1 MAITLGKDCSISVGG
16 NIASARSVTISE
28 SAKTIDINAYG
39 SRLSEVYSVGY
50 DATVSIELNDSA
62 DSTGAF
68 TSCEEGT
75 QVSVSGG
82 SGGWSFTAVV
92 TGVSE
97 TFSVDGVATLTIEAK
112 MTRSGLRV

>member
-1 MAITLGKDCSISVGG
+1 VAITLGKDCAITLGS
-16 NIASARSVTISE
+16 NIASARSVTISA

-50 DATVSIELNDSA
+50 DGTVSIELNDSA
-62 DSTGAF
+62 DSNGAF
-68 TSCEEGT
+68 TSCETGS
-75 QVSVSGG
+75 QVIVSGG

>member
-1 MAITLGKDCSISVGG
+1 MAITLGKDCAISVGG

-39 SRLSEVYSVGY
+39 VRASEVYSVGY
-50 DATVSIELNDSA
+50 DATVSVELNDSA
-62 DSTGAF
+62 DASALF
-68 TSCEEGT
+68 SDLENGT
-75 QVSVSGG
+75 QISVSGG

-112 MTRSGLRV
+112 MTRSGLR

>member
-1 MAITLGKDCSISVGG
+1 MAITLGKDCAITLGS

-39 SRLSEVYSVGY
+39 VRQSEVYSVGY

-62 DSTGAF
+62 DSAGAF
-68 TSCEEGT
+68 VSCEAGSSL
-75 QVSVSGG
+75 QVSGG
-82 SGGWSFTAVV
+82 SGGWSFAAVV

-112 MTRSGLRV
+112 MTRSGLR

>member
-1 MAITLGKDCSISVGG
+1 MAITLGKDCAISVGG

-39 SRLSEVYSVGY
+39 SRQAEVYSVGY
-50 DATVSIELNDSA
+50 DATVSVELNDSA
-62 DSTGAF
+62 DASALFSDLQG
-68 TSCEEGT
+68 GT
-75 QVSVSGG
+75 QISVSGG

-92 TGVSE
+92 TGISE

-112 MTRSGLRV
+112 MTRSGLR